1 MKLVLAVP
9 DETEYITDKFIGH
22 NSLKAWKIENDK
34 LLAENAKDKGKK
46 PKSPNRNRTPSAG
59 SSKSKEKEKEK
70 EKNKDK
76 KTDKVTS
83 KSKSPSSKD
92 SARSPSPKAKVFTC
106 FSKQFD
112 KKAFGSSHLI

>member
-1 MKLVLAVP
+1 MKIVLPVP
-9 DETEYITDKFIGH
+9 DESEYITDTFVGH

-59 SSKSKEKEKEK
+59 SSKSKEKEKDK

-76 KTDKVTS
+76 KGDKVTS
-83 KSKSPSSKD
+83 KSKSPLSKD
-92 SARSPSPKAKVFTC
+92 SARTPSPKAKVSTC
-106 FSKQFD
+106 CRIRLFELFD
-112 KKAFGSSHLI
+112 